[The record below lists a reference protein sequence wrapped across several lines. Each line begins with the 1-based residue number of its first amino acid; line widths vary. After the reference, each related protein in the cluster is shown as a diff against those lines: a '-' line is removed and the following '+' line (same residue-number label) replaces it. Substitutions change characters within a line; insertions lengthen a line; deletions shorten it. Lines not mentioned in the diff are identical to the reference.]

1 MYPPMITAI
10 AEDRLRERHE
20 RAARARL
27 AREVRLRNAEHA
39 GPGRG
44 RRIPGLTLRAAGQSI
59 RIRRSAALTPPAAS
73 LPR

>member
-1 MYPPMITAI
+1 MYPLIIQYI
-10 AEDRLRERHE
+10 AEDQLRERHE

-27 AREVRLRNAEHA
+27 AREVRLRNAEDA

-44 RRIPGLTLRAAGQSI
+44 RRLPRLTLRAAGPST